1 MKDLSM
7 ETLRAR
13 RRALRA
19 GLPLEFLGDPED
31 IVAVASEPPAEP
43 AANPTAEH
51 VAEDAAFL
59 MANRLHMDALEVL
72 AHRGKDGEL
81 EHNRWQRMLG
91 LREYEMDA
99 LTDDLHARKLA
110 YDDDTGDRWER
121 WTWTLTD
128 RGRAALTAVEPEIA
142 KEDRLRRHLGPL
154 TYADLWAHDALH
166 VCGPLSW
173 MAWAAEARPHLHHAQ
188 QQAWLKSGKAIG
200 ADGNYH
206 WPPYDTAF
214 AKAAFKL
221 LKRGFVERRQDG
233 TYAAIRPP
241 ILKPENS

>member
-31 IVAVASEPPAEP
+31 IVAAAPEPPTEP

-51 VAEDAAFL
+51 VAEDVAFL
-59 MANRLHMDALEVL
+59 MANRLHMDALEFL

-91 LREYEMDA
+91 LRKYEMDA

-154 TYADLWAHDALH
+154 T
-166 VCGPLSW
+166 
-173 MAWAAEARPHLHHAQ
+173 
-188 QQAWLKSGKAIG
+188 
-200 ADGNYH
+200 
-206 WPPYDTAF
+206 
-214 AKAAFKL
+214 
-221 LKRGFVERRQDG
+221 
-233 TYAAIRPP
+233 
-241 ILKPENS
+241 